1 MIQQR
6 KQSNTT
12 MLPIAPHASVAIV
25 STTTPSTGHNKEEG
39 DDFFQSRLKNSN
51 PSHELLKIPHGDPT
65 FGNVVG
71 IGGVGRRD
79 APAESEAVRFDGRV
93 ALAKSEEITSA
104 KEEKKP
110 SFFSPIFRIVAGAA
124 GGLGSGQDPVTYQ
137 LVWLPRLIVLF
148 FSVLNFWIETFSGG
162 NSWNVT
168 GCALGFSWLA
178 RAASDRMK
186 VSLGTSLFVLFPV

>member
-25 STTTPSTGHNKEEG
+25 STTTPSTGGYNKEDG
-39 DDFFQSRLKNSN
+39 DDFLKSRFKNSN
-51 PSHELLKIPHGDPT
+51 PSHDLLKIPHCDPT
-65 FGNVVG
+65 FSNVVG

-79 APAESEAVRFDGRV
+79 APTESEAVRFDGRV
-93 ALAKSEEITSA
+93 ALAISEEITSA

-124 GGLGSGQDPVTYQ
+124 GGLGSGRDETVVTPLGGIRTDPT
-137 LVWLPRLIVLF
+137 RDD
-148 FSVLNFWIETFSGG
+148 
-162 NSWNVT
+162 
-168 GCALGFSWLA
+168 
-178 RAASDRMK
+178 AATPV
-186 VSLGTSLFVLFPV
+186 VSSNDKQQ